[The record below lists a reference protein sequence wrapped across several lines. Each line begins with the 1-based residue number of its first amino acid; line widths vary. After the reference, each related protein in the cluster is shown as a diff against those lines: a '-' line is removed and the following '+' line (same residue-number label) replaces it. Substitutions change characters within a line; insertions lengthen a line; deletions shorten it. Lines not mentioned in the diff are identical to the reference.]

1 MTNVYEIKNIVVE
14 ELMLNGN
21 LYQRQREVKGL
32 GFGPVAWFIATD
44 IAWVN
49 AGEKTLD
56 IEAEYQARFG
66 IGETA

>member
-14 ELMLNGN
+14 ELTLNGD

-32 GFGPVAWFIATD
+32 GFGPVTWFIATD

-49 AGEKTLD
+49 VGENTPK
-56 IEAEYQARFG
+56 IEAEYQSRFG
-66 IGETA
+66 IGEQK